1 MKFGDLERSGHAPG
15 PEDRRTE
22 LGPAE
27 PGGVGGEKR
36 STRGTSTLV
45 REALAVAA
53 KDVRTEFRTKVALNA
68 LGLFA
73 LTTLAAVSYTIG
85 PYRIAENDRPFLL
98 SALLWIV
105 ILFAA
110 LAGLDRIF
118 VKEEESHT
126 APLLRLS
133 ARAHAVWM
141 GKLLFNLGLLYA
153 LMIVLVPLFV
163 GLMGLP
169 LELGVAPLA
178 AVLAAGGFG
187 LAVTTTMVAAIISR
201 AMTRGALFAVLS
213 LPLLLP
219 LLIFAIQG
227 TAAVSGGDP
236 NTVRQSLRA
245 IISLSG
251 VMTVVSAALFPVI
264 WSE

>member
-1 MKFGDLERSGHAPG
+1 MTGAKWSG
-15 PEDRRTE
+15 
-22 LGPAE
+22 
-27 PGGVGGEKR
+27 
-36 STRGTSTLV
+36 GTSVSSLLA
-45 REALAVAA
+45 EALAVAA
-53 KDVRTEFRTKVALNA
+53 KDLRTEFRTRVALNA

-85 PYRIAENDRPFLL
+85 PYRINEADRPFLL

-133 ARAHAVWM
+133 ARPHAVWL
-141 GKLLFNLGLLYA
+141 GKLLFNLGLLAA
-153 LMIVLVPLFV
+153 LMVILVPLFTV
-163 GLMGLP
+163 LMGLP
-169 LELGVAPLA
+169 WALGVGWLA
-178 AVLAAGGFG
+178 AVLAAGGFA
-187 LAVTTTMVAAIISR
+187 LAVTTTIVAAIIAR

-227 TAAVSGGDP
+227 TAGVASGEIEI
-236 NTVRQSLRA
+236 VRQSLRA
-245 IISLSG
+245 MLSLGG
-251 VMTVVSAALFPVI
+251 VMTVLSAALFPVI
-264 WSE
+264 WGD